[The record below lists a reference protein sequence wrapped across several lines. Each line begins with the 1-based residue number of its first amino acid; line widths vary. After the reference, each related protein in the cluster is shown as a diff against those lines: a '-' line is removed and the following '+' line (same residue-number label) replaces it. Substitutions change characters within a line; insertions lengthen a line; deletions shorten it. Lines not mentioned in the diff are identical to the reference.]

1 MVPSV
6 TNDTKCACE
15 GDRGRVSHPVGG
27 HTHKSYMGNMTSLF
41 LQQAARLLGRQAGQG
56 LPLFEV
62 HLPFLRESI
71 IVRDFQSD

>member
-1 MVPSV
+1 
-6 TNDTKCACE
+6 
-15 GDRGRVSHPVGG
+15 
-27 HTHKSYMGNMTSLF
+27 MTSLF

-71 IVRDFQSD
+71 IVRDFQQSVSLLRIEAALLFTCRLIACHSSIQCRDKKGL

>member
-1 MVPSV
+1 
-6 TNDTKCACE
+6 
-15 GDRGRVSHPVGG
+15 
-27 HTHKSYMGNMTSLF
+27 MTSLSLF

-71 IVRDFQSD
+71 IVRDFQQSVGLFVAL